1 MADAVREAP
10 STRRDSPLRIGSACF
25 EPNTGSRVTIT
36 PISNR
41 AIESQQHATASW
53 LFPSSPTSSPALVP
67 MWDKHLE
74 SITNHVFLPPDL
86 PEGADSPEKAER
98 IEHALTESV
107 LEAAS
112 EFLKI
117 DAKESAIRNP
127 TWPSVLAM
135 LQFVADYYPYPSK
148 EALEG
153 RLANLRPGYHIA
165 IHVGGQNSGVIVRN
179 EGNCMR
185 FEMFELSSPNEVVMK
200 ANKVLC
206 QYPGPAIDI
215 PLSWQQDSDF
225 IAELASF
232 ISQLCYRTFD
242 DAAAATKKA
251 GVQVVEERQTI
262 HSRYITSFFTGVLRG
277 IGEIADVKRII
288 KRIADNV
295 SWRNKFL
302 PWRRSPLWLLIR
314 VALQT
319 ALQVDQNHDEYKLFM
334 VYYMATLL
342 RRAVHHSLSNDRL
355 HVMRAKVA
363 RRAFKLQESLD
374 PSSNIYAYIMTSLD
388 NAKALIQQ
396 RWDRAQKEQALVSY
410 WQPDELDVAE
420 DTQLKL
426 AQSYPYLDVIL
437 SRKDTA
443 RIPDRFHPSE
453 SPRYPPHSTK
463 KLSLQVHD
471 LSAALLAN
479 KHEALYDFEMSV
491 ALHLDD
497 WVGENLKSNSLGASQ
512 LTMLVQLLKVYHET
526 AAPTYHGNVEE
537 QSTMLLTILHLWI
550 AIDRL
555 ATAEVPIMLEYE
567 PEISKALFEPL
578 IICTSFDTYRAIR
591 LAQYC
596 HERSS
601 NASHGSVFSNTVD
614 YHSIGPRY
622 YSQSNELQS
631 LRAQIEARAET
642 ERSQRRAQLASLN
655 RQYNELISQ
664 ANSLDC
670 TKETYWSGYRWV
682 NAHRDC
688 KKCPKIKQAKS
699 LRINVHEWPL
709 PSQEVLI
716 YNTVFE
722 LRPPSPFI
730 IWRDITYHVLKDVCT
745 PPDTTYHATDVHGYL
760 ASYLQHYST
769 SKTTPRVGLAST
781 AKSFLVAHYRQH
793 KIPSTENAILVP
805 NGMRWILFDSASG
818 VRASPLA
825 ANSSLSHYCTFKLAS
840 DNRYTKL
847 QFSINTAALLP
858 NQAIAQSS
866 ESLTVDIHE
875 FIEFGTL
882 RAGGKLQLLNIT
894 RAIAARSLSF
904 DQPAVH
910 ILLLQAL
917 WQIGPLSASN
927 LTINVSN
934 LLWHYHLND
943 PRFSHLLVD
952 ESVKLLADIKANW
965 LQLVAVRTITVVIS
979 RVLAFT
985 EDRDL
990 VVKILQCLKDI
1001 RQVTRGWYQDI
1012 LARLRSSK
1020 EDGTHDELE
1029 PLAIQALTACKA
1041 TFGIHDRSHMAQ
1053 LIKGDGASI
1062 FLECA
1067 ILLYELMPRAG
1078 EKQGTQTQYT
1088 EMLLSS
1094 DRRLALSLEASLI
1107 SAILAN
1113 SAILD
1118 AAIHEVIEAWLP
1130 EAPGV
1135 QWLQLASPNERW
1147 FTTKLEGSRSQELH
1161 INVISGRLLVNGKPI
1176 NQLPESIAGSSLYLQ
1191 LFGTDRV
1198 HVVPCREQ
1206 GFSYESTRL
1215 FGGFQILFSSG
1226 QNKQEPRIC
1235 IRRPLAN
1242 DSFELFPPS
1251 KWFQDLPKPLI
1262 DPFTHWVHTA
1272 SREVCF
1278 LQRASPW
1285 SISQTE
1291 WRLSL
1296 SRNSG
1301 HCLRRGSMYLI
1312 DPTSATAK
1320 MLQAKLAPLES
1331 ADQII
1336 LQSPSV
1342 ADGTVHMELP
1352 RYQMAFVL
1360 KPDGLLHSL
1369 SHPGFHID
1377 RLQNAGTFV
1386 GLKNQLIL
1394 APTIPHLSRAR
1405 KILVPD
1411 GKYISSLKGGHTS
1424 VRIDVGEVPTIT
1436 YTAYEIDELLCRV
1449 LGDGTLFS
1457 HLKRIYLH
1465 ALTGSILPD
1474 PLTQLNGIE
1483 AAMRELSSARSFS
1496 FQKLD
1501 SSSIE
1506 MLQNISDLSPQRRWY
1521 PEHRKVMEK
1530 VQWRRNIPFFVQ
1542 HDGFA
1547 RQVVRIF
1554 DHANHMSTIEGIS
1567 TKHKAPAA
1575 TDLQIRA
1582 LTRRSSLY
1590 GSDLF
1595 YLLPHF
1601 HPLGDVKRTYL
1612 DIVLNQA
1619 SEEARIATLSQMI
1632 SSSPLEELSTTTDL
1646 MTVLKRWGTVM
1657 NPTTVDM
1664 HYGDTWHSPQLAD
1677 LWLGIQSTCQG
1688 VRRPAMLFSLCILGY
1703 TLPSA
1708 CDLIPTIVAIA
1719 EHPRFRHFDRPRWA
1733 SYRLTDGFE
1742 PIRSSILFALKQQ
1755 PSFHNSPYTISHY
1768 PEETYAEHQKR
1779 LRIAEGDFSRA
1790 LSREAE
1796 AVTAS
1801 LLSQWP
1807 CDSPSMPPT
1816 GHGIQ
1821 SYFRKEFGRAISG
1834 IQMSFASWNHNRIL
1848 AEHIAQVQVELNA
1861 LRSHPRPASTLPTYD
1876 APEQHGK
1883 QSSITHLPTLKDTL
1897 ARTAPSLPPLAPVLI
1912 VPSEALQTAMPQSCI
1927 DSGFQPLLSPFL
1939 SSPVG
1944 TIWHRYGIDLQ
1955 KSSRAALVSPLLHNY
1970 ADEFDINSALSRVQK
1985 CEEYLGK
1992 CLQIIRDSL
2001 SPSVHQDFIKRADL
2015 WPCLTLSVLL
2025 TQLSLPDRTNLH
2037 QGWKLCLTE
2046 VAHSILMLQQARRLL
2061 AYVVGKDFLLLNK
2074 ELAASACVDGNFL
2087 ARPLQLSVARN
2098 MLRPPSRENSIQQL
2112 HMGEGKSSVIV
2123 PFVASSVANQT
2134 ELCRVVV
2141 LKPLAGQMFG
2151 LLVNRLSGLVGR
2163 RIFTLPF
2170 SRKISLTE
2178 ESGSKIQGLL
2188 EECASAGGILVTLPE
2203 HILSFRLM
2211 AVLRQLNKISY
2222 PTSSLPRLLKSTHQ
2236 WIWNHARDILDESDE
2251 ILHSKYQL
2259 IYAHGLQLPVADSP
2273 NRWITVQEVLSRV
2286 SYHLAQISREY
2297 PEDLV
2302 VQNLS
2307 NHSSSLPLITLMKGQ
2322 AINALVQS
2330 IARDALDGRLS
2341 TCPQLSSLPSRLQS
2355 AAMDFMTHPTLTQ
2368 DEVQAVMALNSYYGD
2383 DHSAWKALLLLRGLL
2398 AHQVL
2403 PYALSRRYR
2412 VDYGLDLGRS
2422 LIALPYRAK
2431 DAPSLQAEFGHPEV
2445 TILLTYLAYQYGG
2458 LTPSQVDTSFELLMN
2473 IDHRVQEYASWVL
2486 EAGYVPDS
2494 LRSLSGINLNDAIQ
2508 RVTQL
2513 QPLFRYCRRTINF
2526 YLSYI
2531 VFPKHAKEFP
2541 HRLTTSAWDIAE
2553 KRRNI
2558 TTGFSGT
2565 NDNRFLLPTS
2575 IEQMDDPSQQG
2586 TNAMVLN
2593 ILLQRENSKYSQLPP
2608 DISSWLSA
2616 MTADPSTTVLLD
2628 VGAQMLHYSNLD
2640 LARHWLKRRSDKTA
2654 AVFFIEDEL
2663 YVLTQTGSL
2672 QSLQSSPF
2680 ASRLAE
2686 CLIYLDDAHTRGTDL
2701 KIARDAKAAVTL
2713 GPRLTKDRL
2722 MQGCMRLRQLGQG
2735 QSVRFF
2741 APEVV
2746 DRRIRE
2752 VRQAARGDEPL
2763 TTFDVIQWV
2772 LTETCEELQRNAPH
2786 WVRQGLEYENR
2797 RAAWATHIAQ
2807 PETSGSDVG
2816 GSLRKHWLLPE
2827 ARPLNEMYWSQDE
2840 VSSFTRHHRDAKVK
2854 PILEKYREL
2863 GFTRPL
2869 SDDPRLEQEQE
2880 REIDVQV
2887 EVQKEVQLERPP
2899 VPDPA
2904 TNVLDPHV
2912 RKMIRTG
2919 DLCTVPGVLLS
2930 AFSHVAPNIK
2940 APFEKDAWCCE
2951 SEIVGTRDFFRT
2963 IKRDQKAITPNPQ
2976 YLRPVN
2982 WVLSLKKNE
2991 HILVLLSPFEVNELL
3006 PEIHTSQH
3014 VHLHM
3019 YAPRVIKTS
3028 PSFEDLD
3035 FYTIPPI
3042 TDPESAP
3049 NPSIE
3054 LITKLNIFAG
3064 QLYFRD
3070 FAAYCDMLDHFS
3082 LFSRSAMTED
3092 DKSPKEIQPDHFVL
3106 PEHRRG
3112 WHAFQSPFSK
3122 SPVPFIKG
3130 LMDARRKGTSY
3141 MPSHI
3146 GKILNAGALHDE
3158 DF

>member
-1 MADAVREAP
+1 
-10 STRRDSPLRIGSACF
+10 
-25 EPNTGSRVTIT
+25 
-36 PISNR
+36 
-41 AIESQQHATASW
+41 
-53 LFPSSPTSSPALVP
+53 

-74 SITNHVFLPPDL
+74 SITDHVFLPPDL
-86 PEGADSPEKAER
+86 PEGADSPEKAEK
-98 IEHALTESV
+98 IEHALSQSV
-107 LEAAS
+107 LEAAAK
-112 EFLKI
+112 FIKI
-117 DAKESAIRNP
+117 DTEEEFTIRNP
-127 TWPSVLAM
+127 AWPSVLAM
-135 LQFVADYYPYPSK
+135 LQFIVDCRPYPSK
-148 EALEG
+148 EALKKK
-153 RLANLRPGYHIA
+153 LANLPPGHHIA
-165 IHVGGQNSGVIVRN
+165 VHVGGQNSGVIVRN
-179 EGNCMR
+179 GGTHMR
-185 FEMFELSSPNEVVMK
+185 FEMFELSSPNEV
-200 ANKVLC
+200 NR
-206 QYPGPAIDI
+206 PPALDI
-215 PLSWQQDSDF
+215 PVSWQQDSEF

-232 ISQLCYRTFD
+232 LSQMCYRTLN
-242 DAAAATKKA
+242 DATATTKKA
-251 GVQVVEERQTI
+251 GIEVVEERQTI
-262 HSRYITSFFTGVLRG
+262 DSRYITTFFTGVLRG
-277 IGEIADVKRII
+277 IGEIADLKRIT
-288 KRIADNV
+288 KRVADNV

-319 ALQVDQNHDEYKLFM
+319 ALQVDEKHDEYKAFM
-334 VYYMATLL
+334 VYYTATLL
-342 RRAVHHSLSNDRL
+342 RRAVQHSFSNDRL

-1067 ILLYELMPRAG
+1067 ILLHELIPRAG
-1078 EKQGTQTQYT
+1078 KKQTPHTQYI

-1094 DRRLALSLEASLI
+1094 DRRLALSMEAPLI
-1107 SAILAN
+1107 SAISN
-1113 SAILD
+1113 DSSILD
-1118 AAIHEVIEAWLP
+1118 AAIHEVIEVWLP
-1130 EAPGV
+1130 GV
-1135 QWLQLASPNERW
+1135 SGIQWVQLAVPNERW
-1147 FTTKLEGSRSQELH
+1147 FTTKLKDSSSREVH
-1161 INVISGRLLVNGKPI
+1161 IDVIRGQLLVNGSPI
-1176 NQLPESIAGSSLYLQ
+1176 SRLPHSITDSALYQQ
-1191 LFGTDRV
+1191 LFGAHRA
-1198 HVVPCREQ
+1198 HVVPCRLQ
-1206 GFSYESTRL
+1206 GFSYESTQL
-1215 FGGFQILFSSG
+1215 FGGFQVLFSSS
-1226 QNKQEPRIC
+1226 KDDQEPRIC
-1235 IRRPLAN
+1235 IHQRFSN
-1242 DSFELFPPS
+1242 NFYELFPPS

-1262 DPFTHWVHTA
+1262 DLFTHWVHITD
-1272 SREVCF
+1272 REVHF
-1278 LQRASPW
+1278 LAP
-1285 SISQTE
+1285 
-1291 WRLSL
+1291 
-1296 SRNSG
+1296 
-1301 HCLRRGSMYLI
+1301 
-1312 DPTSATAK
+1312 
-1320 MLQAKLAPLES
+1320 KLAPLES
-1331 ADQII
+1331 PERII
-1336 LQSPSV
+1336 FQTSTL
-1342 ADGTVHMELP
+1342 TTRCVHVELP
-1352 RYQMAFVL
+1352 RYQIAFVL
-1360 KPDGLLHSL
+1360 NPDGLLHSL
-1369 SHPGFHID
+1369 SHPGFHVD
-1377 RLQNAGTFV
+1377 ELQSAGTLI

-1394 APTIPHLSRAR
+1394 APTAPNISRPR

-1411 GKYISSLKGGHTS
+1411 GNYISSLKGDHAAVG
-1424 VRIDVGEVPTIT
+1424 IDIGTALNIT
-1436 YTAYEIDELLCRV
+1436 YTVYETDQLLGRV
-1449 LGDGTLFS
+1449 VGDGTLFS
-1457 HLKRIYLH
+1457 HLKQIYLH

-1483 AAMRELSSARSFS
+1483 VAIRELCSARSLS
-1496 FQKLD
+1496 FQHLD
-1501 SSSIE
+1501 SSSIK
-1506 MLQNISDLSPQRRWY
+1506 MLKNISELSPRRCWY
-1521 PEHRKVMEK
+1521 PEHLKVMEK
-1530 VQWRRNIPFFVQ
+1530 VQWRHDVPFFAQ

-1547 RQVVRIF
+1547 YQVARIF
-1554 DHANHMSTIEGIS
+1554 DHANKMGVLEGVS
-1567 TKHKAPAA
+1567 VKFTGPAKI
-1575 TDLQIRA
+1575 DLQKRA
-1582 LTRRSSLY
+1582 LTKRAPLY
-1590 GSDLF
+1590 GSDMSDN
-1595 YLLPHF
+1595 LPYF
-1601 HPLGDVKRTYL
+1601 HALGDVKRTYA
-1612 DIVLNQA
+1612 DIIQNQA
-1619 SEEARIATLSQMI
+1619 SEEARIASLSRMI
-1632 SSSPLEELSTTTDL
+1632 ITSPLQQLSTSTDL
-1646 MTVLKRWGTVM
+1646 MAVLERWGTVKDPDGV
-1657 NPTTVDM
+1657 NLSYNDI
-1664 HYGDTWHSPQLAD
+1664 WHAPQLAD
-1677 LWLGIQSTCQG
+1677 LWLGIYRACRG
-1688 VRRPAMLFSLCILGY
+1688 LKRPALLFSLSMSGY
-1703 TLPSA
+1703 TLPSI
-1708 CDLIPTIVAIA
+1708 CDLIPSILAIA
-1719 EHPRFRHFDRPRWA
+1719 EHPQFRRIAPPGWG
-1733 SYRLTDGFE
+1733 SYSLQDGFE
-1742 PIRSSILFALKQQ
+1742 PIKSCVTSALRQQ
-1755 PSFHNSPYTISHY
+1755 PDFHNSPYSMS
-1768 PEETYAEHQKR
+1768 PLPGETYHEYQERQQPAQ
-1779 LRIAEGDFSRA
+1779 ATYSRA
-1790 LSREAE
+1790 LSRQVDL
-1796 AVTAS
+1796 VTTS
-1801 LLSQWP
+1801 ILSQWP
-1807 CDSPSMPPT
+1807 CDSPSLPMRSHNVEP
-1816 GHGIQ
+1816 
-1821 SYFRKEFGRAISG
+1821 YFHKEFGRAMGS
-1834 IQMSFASWNHNRIL
+1834 IQKLFASCNHNRLL
-1848 AEHIAQVQVELNA
+1848 AIHIEQVQAELNH
-1861 LRSHPRPASTLPTYD
+1861 LRRDPRVIGPFPAYHV
-1876 APEQHGK
+1876 PEFQGRERL
-1883 QSSITHLPTLKDTL
+1883 TAHLPSIKDIL
-1897 ARTAPSLPPLAPVLI
+1897 VRTSPSLPSLVSFHI
-1912 VPSEALQTAMPQSCI
+1912 VTPEAQQQTTSPSSI
-1927 DSGFQPLLSPFL
+1927 DSVLQPLLSQFL
-1939 SSPVG
+1939 SSSLKP
-1944 TIWHRYGIDLQ
+1944 IWHRYITDL
-1955 KSSRAALVSPLLHNY
+1955 KGSSQVALSSPLPHDYSN
-1970 ADEFDINSALSRVQK
+1970 EFNVHSALYRVQE
-1985 CEEYLGK
+1985 CTEHLGK
-1992 CLQIIRDSL
+1992 CLQIVLDSL
-2001 SPSVHQDFIKRADL
+2001 SPSLQQEFIKRADL
-2015 WPCLTLSVLL
+2015 WPRLTLSVLL
-2025 TQLSLPDRTNLH
+2025 RQLSLPDRTNLS
-2037 QGWKLCLTE
+2037 QEWQSCLTQ
-2046 VAHSILMLQQARRLL
+2046 VASSVMMLQQARRLL
-2061 AYVVGKDFLLLNK
+2061 AYVIGRDSLLLAK
-2074 ELAASACVDGNFL
+2074 ELAASASVSDDIALDWLLIQVDGNFL

-2098 MLRPPSRENSIQQL
+2098 MLFPPSGENSIQQL

-2123 PFVASSVANQT
+2123 PFVASSVADRIK
-2134 ELCRVVV
+2134 LCRVVV
-2141 LKPLAGQMFG
+2141 LKPLAGQMFN
-2151 LLVNRLSGLVGR
+2151 LLVNRLSGLAGR

-2170 SRKISLTE
+2170 SRKLSL
-2178 ESGSKIQGLL
+2178 SGRSGHQIQRLL
-2188 EECASAGGILVTLPE
+2188 EECVSAGGILLTLPE

-2211 AVLRQLNKISY
+2211 TVLRQLNS
-2222 PTSSLPRLLKSTHQ
+2222 PSLSDLSLPKILKGTHE
-2236 WIWNHARDILDESDE
+2236 WVFNNARDILDESDE

-2259 IYAHGLQLPVADSP
+2259 IYAHGLQVPVADSP
-2273 NRWITVQEVLSRV
+2273 NRWITIQEVLSRV
-2286 SYHLAQISREY
+2286 SYHLPQIFQDC
-2297 PEDLV
+2297 PDDLV
-2302 VQNLS
+2302 VQPLS
-2307 NHSSSLPLITLMKGQ
+2307 NHSSLLPLVTQMKER
-2322 AINALVQS
+2322 AIGALVQH
-2330 IARDALDGRLS
+2330 IAKDALGGHLS
-2341 TCPQLSSLPSRLQS
+2341 TCPQLSSMPEHFKK
-2355 AAMDFMTHPTLTQ
+2355 AAKSFITDANIMPDDT
-2368 DEVQAVMALNSYYGD
+2368 QAVIALNSYYGN

-2403 PYALSRRYR
+2403 PYALGRRYR

-2431 DAPSLQAEFGHPEV
+2431 DVPSLQAEFGHPEV
-2445 TILLTYLAYQYGG
+2445 TILLTCLAYQYGG
-2458 LTPSQVDTSFELLMN
+2458 LTPSQVDTSFELIMN
-2473 IDHRVQEYASWVL
+2473 MDHRDQEYASWVSD
-2486 EAGYVPDS
+2486 ASGVPDS
-2494 LRSLSGINLNDAIQ
+2494 LRSLNGINLKDSVQKI
-2508 RVTQL
+2508 TQL
-2513 QPLFRYCRRTINF
+2513 HPLFRYSRHTINF
-2526 YLSYI
+2526 YLSYV

-2593 ILLQRENSKYSQLPP
+2593 ILLQPENSKYSLLPP
-2608 DISSWLSA
+2608 EISSWLSA
-2616 MTADPSTTVLLD
+2616 MTTDPSNTVLLD

-2654 AVFFIEDEL
+2654 AVF
-2663 YVLTQTGSL
+2663 
-2672 QSLQSSPF
+2672 
-2680 ASRLAE
+2680 
-2686 CLIYLDDAHTRGTDL
+2686 
-2701 KIARDAKAAVTL
+2701 
-2713 GPRLTKDRL
+2713 
-2722 MQGCMRLRQLGQG
+2722 
-2735 QSVRFF
+2735 
-2741 APEVV
+2741 
-2746 DRRIRE
+2746 
-2752 VRQAARGDEPL
+2752 
-2763 TTFDVIQWV
+2763 
-2772 LTETCEELQRNAPH
+2772 
-2786 WVRQGLEYENR
+2786 
-2797 RAAWATHIAQ
+2797 
-2807 PETSGSDVG
+2807 
-2816 GSLRKHWLLPE
+2816 
-2827 ARPLNEMYWSQDE
+2827 
-2840 VSSFTRHHRDAKVK
+2840 
-2854 PILEKYREL
+2854 
-2863 GFTRPL
+2863 
-2869 SDDPRLEQEQE
+2869 
-2880 REIDVQV
+2880 
-2887 EVQKEVQLERPP
+2887 
-2899 VPDPA
+2899 
-2904 TNVLDPHV
+2904 
-2912 RKMIRTG
+2912 
-2919 DLCTVPGVLLS
+2919 
-2930 AFSHVAPNIK
+2930 
-2940 APFEKDAWCCE
+2940 
-2951 SEIVGTRDFFRT
+2951 
-2963 IKRDQKAITPNPQ
+2963 
-2976 YLRPVN
+2976 
-2982 WVLSLKKNE
+2982 
-2991 HILVLLSPFEVNELL
+2991 
-3006 PEIHTSQH
+3006 
-3014 VHLHM
+3014 
-3019 YAPRVIKTS
+3019 
-3028 PSFEDLD
+3028 
-3035 FYTIPPI
+3035 
-3042 TDPESAP
+3042 
-3049 NPSIE
+3049 
-3054 LITKLNIFAG
+3054 
-3064 QLYFRD
+3064 
-3070 FAAYCDMLDHFS
+3070 
-3082 LFSRSAMTED
+3082 
-3092 DKSPKEIQPDHFVL
+3092 
-3106 PEHRRG
+3106 
-3112 WHAFQSPFSK
+3112 
-3122 SPVPFIKG
+3122 
-3130 LMDARRKGTSY
+3130 
-3141 MPSHI
+3141 
-3146 GKILNAGALHDE
+3146 
-3158 DF
+3158 